1 MSELARRTTE
11 KIKRLGEKLGLKAA
25 RGAGSLALSS
35 SVETNGPISRRE
47 ALKNR
52 AGEHK
57 RIISRAYKDYVT
69 EAASR
74 GMDESAIRQSLPD
87 AWNSGALPR
96 AIQGDTLREPGGG
109 HEMLIFRG
117 QLPPDFADRLDMQVL
132 MPSVIN
138 ELVPRAPGEELIV
151 VPTLSEGTVL
161 AGQYRS
167 DQLPSEPGRNGFR
180 VETVGFGP
188 GQSDRQLRK
197 GVERV
202 EAAIAPYLQAQAQQA
217 GGQPPQPRNLPQ

>member
-87 AWNSGALPR
+87 AWNSGCLKLFK
-96 AIQGDTLREPGGG
+96 AIPLGS
-109 HEMLIFRG
+109 
-117 QLPPDFADRLDMQVL
+117 QVAVMKCL
-132 MPSVIN
+132 FFVASCRQI
-138 ELVPRAPGEELIV
+138 LQ
-151 VPTLSEGTVL
+151 TVWTCKSL
-161 AGQYRS
+161 CP
-167 DQLPSEPGRNGFR
+167 L
-180 VETVGFGP
+180 
-188 GQSDRQLRK
+188 
-197 GVERV
+197 
-202 EAAIAPYLQAQAQQA
+202 
-217 GGQPPQPRNLPQ
+217 